1 VSETDA
7 DLCILGTG
15 VAGML
20 LAERA
25 LAGGRR
31 VTMIERGTAMTWED
45 RLRQKSHKDPIAF
58 NVSPL
63 NSPHD
68 SPERVYEFEP
78 VYNLGGSTNHFFGNM
93 PRFHPAHFAAE
104 AFGGA
109 NRRWPITY
117 AELEPYYVLAEQRL
131 RVAGHSTRTPFAGSF
146 DYPLPPHRLA
156 PMDRACEPIFG
167 AQHVM
172 PVPTVRASA
181 AVDGRPACCGTSTC
195 GLCPVNAKGTA
206 LNTVY
211 PSIRDRVEIKTGLLA
226 TEIHCKSG
234 RVTGITAVDRD
245 GGCHTVQ
252 AKQFVVACNGI
263 DSCLLLQRSPD
274 VPKHASLGRYYMD
287 HPDFD
292 LVIYGTGV
300 ESRPGYGDSAQTG
313 MVTTFFEQV
322 APDLP
327 VSLLGEIKTGI
338 FSSGRPAAGIPS
350 DVVSAREVVIGDLLG
365 RSLRQ
370 GHGRDF
376 RQAFKDE
383 WHSTVYV
390 RFLVETQPLET
401 NTVGI
406 KSIEANGQAIPV
418 VRLAYPEYMGE
429 CLDRVTRFVRSK
441 LPGAEVKHVV
451 NETGVQHWLGATRMA
466 ETSKDGCV
474 DAQLRYHDLE
484 NLFVL
489 SASTYP
495 SCSSANPTITLAALA
510 LRLGDHLKTA
520 QENAGGYPLVTGAG
534 R

>member
-1 VSETDA
+1 MASCVSETDA

-20 LAERA
+20 LAERT
-25 LAGGRR
+25 LAQGRR
-31 VTMIERGTAMTWED
+31 VTMIERGTPMTWED
-45 RLRQKSHKDPIAF
+45 RLRQKSHKDPLAF

-104 AFGGA
+104 PFGGA
-109 NRRWPITY
+109 SRRWPITY
-117 AELEPYYVLAEQRL
+117 AELEPYYVQAEQRL
-131 RVAGHSTRTPFAGSF
+131 RVAGHSERTPFTGRF

-167 AQHVM
+167 AEHVM

-181 AVDGRPACCGTSTC
+181 SVDGRPACCGTSTC

-211 PSIRDRVEIKTGLLA
+211 PSIRDRVDIKTGLLA
-226 TEIHCKSG
+226 TEIQCRNG
-234 RVTGITAVDRD
+234 RVTSVTAVDRD
-245 GGCHTVQ
+245 GDCHTFR
-252 AKQFVVACNGI
+252 ANQFVVACNGI
-263 DSCLLLQRSPD
+263 DSCMLLQRSPD
-274 VPKHASLGRYYMD
+274 VPKHPSLGRYYMD

-292 LVIYGTGV
+292 LVMYGTGLK
-300 ESRPGYGDSAQTG
+300 SRPGYGDSAQTG

-327 VSLLGEIKTGI
+327 VSMLGEIKTGI
-338 FSSGRPAAGIPS
+338 FSSGRPPIGIPT
-350 DVVSAREVVIGDLLG
+350 DIVSARDFVINDLLG
-365 RSLRQ
+365 RSAR
-370 GHGRDF
+370 GSSKGRDL
-376 RQAFKDE
+376 RARFKDE
-383 WHSTVYV
+383 WQATVYV
-390 RFLVETQPLET
+390 RFLVETQPLED
-401 NTVGI
+401 NTVSI
-406 KSIEANGQAIPV
+406 KSIEANGQAIPL
-418 VRLAYPEYMGE
+418 VRLRYPDYMGE
-429 CLDRVTRFVRSK
+429 CIDRVTRFVRAK
-441 LPGAEVKHVV
+441 LSGVEVRHVT

-474 DAQLRYHDLE
+474 DAQLRYHDVE
-484 NLFVL
+484 NLYVL

-495 SCSSANPTITLAALA
+495 SCSSANPTITLGALA
-510 LRLGDHLKTA
+510 LRLGDHLKA
-520 QENAGGYPLVTGAG
+520 ASESAGG
-534 R
+534 